1 MTEQAVVLVHGL
13 WMNGLDMKLLKRR
26 MSHTEYH
33 TIQFSY
39 PSINNSPSDNA
50 GLLNEFL
57 GHIQY
62 ETIHFVCHSLGG
74 LIVRHLF
81 HAFPEQRPGRVVTL
95 GTPHQPSKA
104 AIRLNKTFLSGSLLG
119 KSIEQGL
126 LGNVPAWHSHN
137 ELGVI
142 AGDLSLGLGLLIPG
156 IPRPNDG
163 TVAVEETRL
172 QGMKDHTVIHAS
184 HFGLLLSYEAFN
196 CTRQFLSHGVF

>member
-26 MSHTEYH
+26 MSHAGYH
-33 TIQFSY
+33 TLQFTY
-39 PSINNSPSDNA
+39 PSINNNPLDNA

-57 GHIQY
+57 NSIQN

-104 AIRLNKTFLSGSLLG
+104 AIQLNKTFLSGSLLG
-119 KSIEQGL
+119 KSIERGL
-126 LGNVPAWHSHN
+126 LGNAPPWRSHN

-156 IPRPNDG
+156 IPKPNDG

-172 QGMKDHTVIHAS
+172 QGMKDHKIIHAS
-184 HFGLLLSYEAFN
+184 HFGLLLSSEACN
-196 CTRQFLSHGVF
+196 CARHFLSHGMF